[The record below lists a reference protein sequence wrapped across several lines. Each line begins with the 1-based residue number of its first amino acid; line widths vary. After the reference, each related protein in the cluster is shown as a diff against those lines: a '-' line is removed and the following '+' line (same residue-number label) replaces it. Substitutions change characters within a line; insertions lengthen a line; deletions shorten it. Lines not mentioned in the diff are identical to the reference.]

1 MRINV
6 ILSPANY
13 EELYFTGKTTV
24 AVDVLRASSTIV
36 TALMNGAKEI
46 IPVGSVEF
54 AMKAS
59 SSMFG
64 GQTLLGGERNT
75 KKIDGFNLGNS
86 PFEYSREMIEG
97 KAIILFTTNG
107 SRAIVRAKFSDHL
120 FIGSFL
126 NLEAIA
132 KHLIQHDNSFEILC
146 AGRNN
151 AFSLEDTVF
160 AGKLITEIMNLKED
174 VELSDSARAAVSLA
188 KSLGKNL
195 KKMMLESEHGKIL
208 VENGFAEDVAYC
220 SKLNSTDVVP
230 CFNSGTIRV
239 LDNSKN
245 ENADDGQHNNG
256 T

>member
-13 EELYFTGKTTV
+13 DELYFTGKTTV
-24 AVDVLRASSTIV
+24 AIDVLRASSTIV

-86 PFEYSREMIEG
+86 PSEYSREMIEG

-107 SRAIVRAKFSDHL
+107 SKAIVRAKFSEQL
-120 FIGSFL
+120 FIASFL

-132 KHLIQHDNSFEILC
+132 KHLVAHNQPVEVLC

-151 AFSLEDTVF
+151 AFSLEDTVL

-174 VELSDSARAAVSLA
+174 VELSDSARASVSLA

-208 VENGFAEDVAYC
+208 VENGFAADIAYC
-220 SKLNSTDVVP
+220 SKLNITDIVP
-230 CFNSGTIRV
+230 VFNGGTVKIFSV
-239 LDNSKN
+239 AKGESDSENNS
-245 ENADDGQHNNG
+245 NNG